1 MPGERVTVPTLVMT
15 GGALDG
21 TAYPLPMTGREVVM
35 GSSMD
40 AGVQIMLGNVE
51 PFHAKLIFTQTGLA
65 IADAGSAT
73 GTFVNGEKVD
83 GEQPLQAGDRVC
95 LGPPGAKGS
104 AKLLVFLPGAGES
117 PTLATGMPSLQGM
130 ASAVPTGEAPALA
143 FGGEAAAARPPS
155 TSAPRRRP
163 DTREMSRSSR
173 ASPAGGPARAD
184 APRAGSRSPS
194 GIPAG
199 TPARAAATAPAAS
212 RTPPASTTTSAAA
225 PAAAGPRGA
234 AEPAR
239 PEYHCDCRRF
249 PWNARPRP
257 RSSRRCGPRRARL
270 PSRRPARPK
279 ARASRRG
286 PASRCR
292 RSRWCRSSAA
302 PRLSRSWALSSG
314 SSCCA
319 RRRPELAAVTPTTV
333 GAGEAV
339 TLAGKNFGKDAASNS
354 VFFGPTKAQIT
365 EASPTAIRVVVP
377 AGAEGAGRGRR
388 GDQPGPL
395 ERHQHH
401 AAQEATTTG
410 VSPDVVMPGQT
421 CS

>member
-21 TAYPLPMTGREVVM
+21 TAYAIPMTGREVVM

-83 GEQPLQAGDRVC
+83 GEHSLQAGDRVC

-130 ASAVPTGEAPALA
+130 ASAPSFHGEAPALA
-143 FGGEAAAARPPS
+143 FGGEEAAEAAPAFDLGAAAEAGYAGEEPLFASPLPPAALPEPMRPPPPAPEPGPRISAGAAARSTPRPP
-155 TSAPRRRP
+155 
-163 DTREMSRSSR
+163 
-173 ASPAGGPARAD
+173 
-184 APRAGSRSPS
+184 APRAH
-194 GIPAG
+194 
-199 TPARAAATAPAAS
+199 AP
-212 RTPPASTTTSAAA
+212 
-225 PAAAGPRGA
+225 
-234 AEPAR
+234 EPAR
-239 PEYHCDCRRF
+239 PESTATCRRS
-249 PWNARPRP
+249 PWSASPRP

-270 PSRRPARPK
+270 PSPQPAKSK

-302 PRLSRSWALSSG
+302 SRLSRSWALSSG

-319 RRRPELAAVTPTTV
+319 KRRPSSPRPRPRPWRAARP
-333 GAGEAV
+333 
-339 TLAGKNFGKDAASNS
+339 
-354 VFFGPTKAQIT
+354 
-365 EASPTAIRVVVP
+365 
-377 AGAEGAGRGRR
+377 
-388 GDQPGPL
+388 
-395 ERHQHH
+395 
-401 AAQEATTTG
+401 
-410 VSPDVVMPGQT
+410 
-421 CS
+421 